1 MIADTLANLPA
12 HLKERARVVSN
23 GDATHGTFVLYWMS
37 SAMRVDENPA
47 LDSAALIAQHHNLPL
62 LVYQCLSS
70 NGQSNG
76 QYASDR
82 HHLFVMQGARDVQAS
97 LIEKGI
103 SYAFELET
111 RSTDETHLTSLAQQ
125 ARVVI
130 TEDMPVGPNQG
141 YFNDLPEHTSA
152 ALICIDTACVVPMQ
166 LVGQAYTRAFQ
177 YRDATKALYE
187 SRLTNSWP
195 AIAELDNNTVSAFD
209 LSTLPFEPIDLQ
221 NAHLPELV
229 SQCEIDHA
237 IGPVVDTV
245 GGSTAGYDRWNR
257 FKDTGLARYAK
268 QRNNPLVDGVSRM
281 SAYLHHGM
289 VSPMR
294 LAREAAR
301 INNGGSQK
309 YLDELLIWRELA
321 YAFCFY
327 TDITDPWSA
336 IPDWAQQTLQAHAED
351 TRDHTYQWEE
361 LARAQT
367 NDALW
372 NAAQLSLLRQGE
384 LHNNVRMTWGKAI
397 LNWTSSPK
405 RALELMIDLNHR
417 YALDGCDP
425 ASYGGLLWC
434 VGQFDRPFEP
444 ARHILGTVRPRST
457 TDHARRLDTQ
467 RYTKLTA
474 TPRYSHIPSVAVIG
488 AGISGLM
495 AARTLADH
503 GLQITVFDKGR
514 GVGGRM
520 STRRDGDLSSF
531 DHGAQYFTARDTR
544 FRRYV
549 ESWLE
554 QDIVSRWPD
563 HRLNQTVMVFNNGV
577 QTEKPSTVERFVGI
591 PAMNSVCKHLAS
603 DLNVITK
610 SRITRIEPTQ
620 LKPNANAIKL
630 YTEQGLLGQFDAV
643 VVTIPAEQAAELL
656 TGFPTLAS
664 SASSVSMKPCWTA
677 MASYTE
683 KLCRNS
689 AEPTSAGSTSP
700 EDESSNNPALVNL
713 SSENWVGA
721 FVEHPILSWAA
732 RNSTKPKR
740 PDTTEQIVLQASHD
754 WTAANWERDP
764 DEVAQQL
771 QAAFF
776 DSSGFATREPN
787 SLKAHRWKYAIP
799 INPPENRCFKDPV
812 YHVVTCGD
820 WASGPRVEGAF
831 LSGMA
836 AAGQILTSLIAKPE
850 SISDQ
855 MMLDLQSSL

>member
-1 MIADTLANLPA
+1 M
-12 HLKERARVVSN
+12 
-23 GDATHGTFVLYWMS
+23 
-37 SAMRVDENPA
+37 
-47 LDSAALIAQHHNLPL
+47 
-62 LVYQCLSS
+62 
-70 NGQSNG
+70 
-76 QYASDR
+76 
-82 HHLFVMQGARDVQAS
+82 
-97 LIEKGI
+97 
-103 SYAFELET
+103 
-111 RSTDETHLTSLAQQ
+111 
-125 ARVVI
+125 
-130 TEDMPVGPNQG
+130 
-141 YFNDLPEHTSA
+141 
-152 ALICIDTACVVPMQ
+152 
-166 LVGQAYTRAFQ
+166 
-177 YRDATKALYE
+177 
-187 SRLTNSWP
+187 
-195 AIAELDNNTVSAFD
+195 
-209 LSTLPFEPIDLQ
+209 
-221 NAHLPELV
+221 
-229 SQCEIDHA
+229 
-237 IGPVVDTV
+237 
-245 GGSTAGYDRWNR
+245 
-257 FKDTGLARYAK
+257 
-268 QRNNPLVDGVSRM
+268 
-281 SAYLHHGM
+281 
-289 VSPMR
+289 
-294 LAREAAR
+294 
-301 INNGGSQK
+301 
-309 YLDELLIWRELA
+309 
-321 YAFCFY
+321 
-327 TDITDPWSA
+327 
-336 IPDWAQQTLQAHAED
+336 
-351 TRDHTYQWEE
+351 
-361 LARAQT
+361 
-367 NDALW
+367 
-372 NAAQLSLLRQGE
+372 
-384 LHNNVRMTWGKAI
+384 
-397 LNWTSSPK
+397 
-405 RALELMIDLNHR
+405 
-417 YALDGCDP
+417 
-425 ASYGGLLWC
+425 
-434 VGQFDRPFEP
+434 
-444 ARHILGTVRPRST
+444 
-457 TDHARRLDTQ
+457 
-467 RYTKLTA
+467 
-474 TPRYSHIPSVAVIG
+474 
-488 AGISGLM
+488 
-495 AARTLADH
+495 
-503 GLQITVFDKGR
+503 
-514 GVGGRM
+514 
-520 STRRDGDLSSF
+520 
-531 DHGAQYFTARDTR
+531 
-544 FRRYV
+544 

-700 EDESSNNPALVNL
+700 EDESSKNPALVNL

-776 DSSGFATREPN
+776 DSSGFATQEPN